1 MNQLRMARTAAPLLR
16 PRDTA
21 RALLLAVVLAGCTAD
36 GLTDNANR
44 PGVKVAEAA
53 LNGGSARVALQIS
66 QSILSRQPDDP
77 TALTIS
83 GEALTQLGQNTDAA
97 TAFEHALRIAP
108 SQPRAKL
115 GLGRIRLTTDP
126 AAAETLFRDVL
137 VAEPA
142 NAKAMTNLG
151 IALDLR
157 GNHTEAREVYQ
168 RVLNNDPSNLAV
180 RVNLALSL
188 SMTGDTASA
197 LRLIEPLASDPSAP
211 SKLRHNYAAIL
222 TMAGRDSEAAAVL
235 KRDLSEKEVGQA
247 LAGYRQTRLIA
258 VADAKPAPM
267 PAAPVVATAAAG
279 AKPALTV
286 AVAKPAP
293 TVAVAKAA
301 IPAKQST
308 QMAEA
313 LPVPPR
319 FVAPTPEPVPPA
331 PTVTA
336 VAAPMPN
343 VIRPSEPETT
353 VTVIETA
360 ATLPARPTVAERH
373 VVTVS
378 ETGPTT
384 APEVP
389 LAGSA
394 APPTEAERAAA
405 DARKPPSAPPVAAA
419 TVAEE
424 PKPAPPAAAKPVKVA
439 AAVPAQPPHRK
450 PQSDAPRHTL
460 DVQLGAFDS
469 ESAARAEWQRL
480 KNRAPAAFEDRAPIF
495 LKVDRD
501 GTSFWRLRTTGFD
514 GQDKARGF
522 CAKLQAATSRCWVVG
537 S

>member
-1 MNQLRMARTAAPLLR
+1 MNQLRMARTAAPMLR
-16 PRDTA
+16 HRGTA

-44 PGVKVAEAA
+44 PGVNVAEAA
-53 LNGGSARVALQIS
+53 LNGGSPRVALQVS
-66 QSILSRQPDDP
+66 QSILSRQPDDA
-77 TALTIS
+77 TALTVS
-83 GEALTQLGQNTDAA
+83 GDALTQLGQNADAA

-126 AAAETLFRDVL
+126 AAAEALFRDVL
-137 VAEPA
+137 VAEPT

-157 GNHTEAREVYQ
+157 GNHTEAREVYR

-222 TMAGRDSEAAAVL
+222 TMAGRDAEAAAVL

-247 LAGYRQTRLIA
+247 LAGYRQTRSVA

-267 PAAPVVATAAAG
+267 PAAHEPATAAVI
-279 AKPALTV
+279 AKPT
-286 AVAKPAP
+286 P
-293 TVAVAKAA
+293 TVAMAKAA
-301 IPAKQST
+301 APAKQTS
-308 QMAEA
+308 QMVEA

-319 FVAPTPEPVPPA
+319 FVAPTPETVPPA

-336 VAAPMPN
+336 VAAPMPT

-360 ATLPARPTVAERH
+360 ATLPARPAHVERH
-373 VVTVS
+373 VVTVA
-378 ETGPTT
+378 ETAAPET
-384 APEVP
+384 ATEVP

-405 DARKPPSAPPVAAA
+405 DARKPPPAPPVAAA
-419 TVAEE
+419 AVAAE

-460 DVQLGAFDS
+460 DVQLGAFDN
-469 ESAARAEWQRL
+469 ESAARAEWKRL
-480 KNRAPAAFEDRAPIF
+480 KIRAPSAFEDRTPVF

-522 CAKLQAATSRCWVVG
+522 CAKIQAATNRCWVVG